1 MFCCTF
7 LLEMISLSINSWF
20 DKKFSYTHQMCW
32 YLSHDKL
39 LLYQYTTKY
48 PNLILAPTHKHTK
61 NKSFFCRYN
70 KYFGQNIRQTPD
82 LTGASVNTYSSS
94 LYIITTM
101 IRQNLTSNC
110 SSESILQNP
119 DEENY
124 QWEHSSLILQN
135 IVTSWD
141 YLFYD
146 IDHWYS
152 LCILYFSCDQWYW
165 WGENKWN
172 DDDVLKCGKSVVSK
186 VSYKLFCWC
195 KTVKKIASLINNLS
209 SCFLVQLPVSVLK
222 QRNTQILISPQ
233 QWHTYLLTWFARNI
247 YNNKKSFKISNE
259 SSNSWCTT
267 YCHLPQSAGSR
278 YYQSPNI
285 DMSSFLIRSANHN
298 WSSTDF
304 STLRILHK
312 IIQENRGNDFISR
325 VLNCLNI

>member
-1 MFCCTF
+1 MILIIDTLYVSSTF
-7 LLEMISLSINSWF
+7 LVINGS
-20 DKKFSYTHQMCW
+20 
-32 YLSHDKL
+32 
-39 LLYQYTTKY
+39 
-48 PNLILAPTHKHTK
+48 
-61 NKSFFCRYN
+61 
-70 KYFGQNIRQTPD
+70 
-82 LTGASVNTYSSS
+82 
-94 LYIITTM
+94 
-101 IRQNLTSNC
+101 
-110 SSESILQNP
+110 
-119 DEENY
+119 DEE
-124 QWEHSSLILQN
+124 EIS
-135 IVTSWD
+135 
-141 YLFYD
+141 
-146 IDHWYS
+146 
-152 LCILYFSCDQWYW
+152 
-165 WGENKWN
+165 EN
-172 DDDVLKCGKSVVSK
+172 DVLKCGKSVVSK

>member
-48 PNLILAPTHKHTK
+48 PNLILAPAHKHTK

-82 LTGASVNTYSSS
+82 LTGAIVNTYLSS

-101 IRQNLTSNC
+101 IRQNLTTNC

-146 IDHWYS
+146 IDT
-152 LCILYFSCDQWYW
+152 LYVSCTFLVINGSD
-165 WGENKWN
+165 EEEISEN

-233 QWHTYLLTWFARNI
+233 QWHTYLLTWFARNNFKI
-247 YNNKKSFKISNE
+247 TKISFKISNE
-259 SSNSWCTT
+259 SSISWCTT
-267 YCHLPQSAGSR
+267 YCHLPQSADSR

-298 WSSTDF
+298 WSSTHF
-304 STLRILHK
+304 STLRIMHK
-312 IIQENRGNDFISR
+312 IIQENRGKMISFR
-325 VLNCLNI
+325 EC